1 MQGYRALTASSAT
14 KTDTPLE
21 RIPQNIVVIPRSVI
35 DDQGATTVSEA
46 ALNVSNVQPVD
57 TRMIGNVA
65 QAPVKIRGF
74 DAEMWIDGYPG
85 NLFVAGDRDGLANV
99 ERIEVLKGPNALLY
113 GGGAGSPVGGTINV
127 ISKLPTD
134 KARYEVG
141 GTFGSYQYW
150 NPYFDINQPLN
161 DSKTALFRITGEY
174 GQSKSFIDVLT
185 PSRYNV
191 NPTLTLTN
199 REDTKLTIQGFVSEQ
214 RQQAYPGLPVEGT
227 LFGAYRVRRDLYFGD
242 PNIPLSTS
250 RLYGTTVTFD
260 HEFNNV
266 WSTNIRARWSQS
278 DIRQLSQSPLNDATF
293 TGGTPVFPPAFFDVN
308 GVDVLD
314 RQQEFSINPSVK
326 AKFAVGPTTNTLL
339 FGADYSRVKDSGYMN
354 TDLLGLLGVTADL
367 SSPNPIFP
375 PFTTPD
381 PSSPA
386 FFQFFKFDNTY
397 LTKAVYTQLQSTI
410 YDRIHLL
417 AGVRLN
423 SIDTTYNEFATTPPG
438 VFKTEGTKA
447 LPRTGIVFD
456 LVKGFSLYAS
466 YGEGMRWTPF
476 TAAFVAGPPETSQQ
490 REAGVKFNWGDM
502 LTGTVAAFDI
512 DRQNVPYTTA
522 AFTGAFSSQKSRG
535 FEADVIF
542 QPTSNWSI
550 LGSFGH
556 TDAFYVDGRLPRRRQ
571 VTSCPSCRRTPD
583 ARGST
588 TSSTVRGRDGASA
601 PAFMQRRASMS
612 IRSTAGPRQVTTRLM
627 RRLPMKRRS
636 SGPPSSSRTSP
647 ARNIIRR
654 TPGLAVRSRPVRH
667 VRSICRPRTSSIEVQ
682 HDHAPTICCREC
694 DAGRHASKSS
704 GIRPGSAWRRGS
716 RKYDAFARHVGHAR
730 PLDRHGADRVPD
742 LSGIHGAR
750 HGRPALHADQFD
762 GATTHVVAKTR
773 DDREERHR
781 LDVSAQRFVRRL
793 SGRAGHHLCSGG
805 ASGTLA
811 AMQDDADD
819 PLPQG
824 SRQPGQVRHIGVHRL
839 V

>member
-1 MQGYRALTASSAT
+1 MNRKYLFASSSAIVLQLALSPGFAVAQTSDKPLPPVTVQAPGAARPSVTRPVRESGRSIRQRRARAPAVVPPVPPAVNQAPVIQTSAGAVQGYRALTAASAT
-14 KTDTPLE
+14 RTDAPIE

-35 DDQGATTVSEA
+35 EDQGATTVSEA

-57 TRMIGNVA
+57 TRMIGNVS
-65 QAPVKIRGF
+65 QAPNKIRGF

-134 KARYEVG
+134 KAKYEVG

-161 DSKTALFRITGEY
+161 DSKTVLFRATGEY
-174 GQSKSFIDVLT
+174 GQNKDFIDVLKK
-185 PSRYNV
+185 SRYNF

-199 REDTKLTIQGFVSEQ
+199 REDTKLTIQGFVSEL

-242 PNIPLSTS
+242 PNIPLTTS

-260 HEFNNV
+260 HEFNNI
-266 WSTNIRARWSQS
+266 WSTNVRARWSQS

-308 GVDVLD
+308 NLD
-314 RQQEFSINPSVK
+314 ILDKQQEFSINPSLK
-326 AKFAVGPTTNTLL
+326 AKFALGPTTNTLL
-339 FGADYSRVKDSGYMN
+339 FGTDYSRVKDSGYMN
-354 TDLLGLLGVTADL
+354 SDLLGLLGVTADL

-375 PFTTPD
+375 RFTTPD
-381 PSSPA
+381 PSSPS

-410 YDRIHLL
+410 YERIHLL

-423 SIDTTYNEFATTPPG
+423 SIDTTYNESATTPPG

-476 TAAFVAGPPETSQQ
+476 TQAFVAGPPETSQQ
-490 REAGVKFNWGDM
+490 REAGVKFNWDNI
-502 LTGTVAAFDI
+502 LTGTVAAFHI

-522 AFTGAFSSQKSRG
+522 AFTGALSSQKSRG
-535 FEADVIF
+535 VEADVIF

-550 LGSFGH
+550 LGSFGY
-556 TDAFYVDGRLPRRRQ
+556 TDASYVDDGLGPAGKKLPFVPQNSGRVWANYKFDGPWTGWSVGAGIYAASSQ
-571 VTSCPSCRRTPD
+571 YVD
-583 ARGST
+583 ALNRWS
-588 TSSTVRGRDGASA
+588 
-601 PAFMQRRASMS
+601 
-612 IRSTAGPRQVTTRLM
+612 
-627 RRLPMKRRS
+627 
-636 SGPPSSSRTSP
+636 
-647 ARNIIRR
+647 
-654 TPGLAVRSRPVRH
+654 TPGYYTLDAKIAYETKKFRAAFVVKNLTGQEYYTPYAWLGGQVAPGA
-667 VRSICRPRTSSIEVQ
+667 PRTFYLQTSY
-682 HDHAPTICCREC
+682 
-694 DAGRHASKSS
+694 K
-704 GIRPGSAWRRGS
+704 
-716 RKYDAFARHVGHAR
+716 
-730 PLDRHGADRVPD
+730 
-742 LSGIHGAR
+742 
-750 HGRPALHADQFD
+750 FD
-762 GATTHVVAKTR
+762 
-773 DDREERHR
+773 
-781 LDVSAQRFVRRL
+781 
-793 SGRAGHHLCSGG
+793 
-805 ASGTLA
+805 
-811 AMQDDADD
+811 
-819 PLPQG
+819 
-824 SRQPGQVRHIGVHRL
+824 
-839 V
+839 